1 MSNKSPF
8 SQVVAKLPQADI
20 AFKGVKGWLSQAK
33 DHQLVFMDIAPIG
46 EVAPHSHGAQWGI
59 VVDGEMELTIGGKK
73 HVFRKGDSYFI
84 PKGTVHSARFTTRTF
99 VIDFFA
105 DRNRYKPKKAKT
117 TQSKKKS
124 PDQEVGC

>member
-1 MSNKSPF
+1 MANSSPF

-20 AFKGVKGWLSQAK
+20 TFKGVKGWLSQAK

-73 HVFRKGDSYFI
+73 NVFRKGDSYFI

-105 DRNRYKPKKAKT
+105 DRNRYKPKKVKT
-117 TQSKKKS
+117 AQSKKKS
-124 PDQEVGC
+124 TDQEVGC

>member
-1 MSNKSPF
+1 MANTSPF

-33 DHQLVFMDIAPIG
+33 DHQLVFMDISPIG

-59 VVDGEMELTIGGKK
+59 IVDGEMELTIGGKK

-105 DRNRYKPKKAKT
+105 DRNRYKPKKAKAV
-117 TQSKKKS
+117 QSKKKS
-124 PDQEVGC
+124 ADQEVGC

>member
-1 MSNKSPF
+1 MANSPF
-8 SQVVAKLPQADI
+8 PQLITKLPQADI
-20 AFKGVKGWLSQAK
+20 TFKGVKGWLSQAK

-46 EVAPHSHGAQWGI
+46 EVAPHAHGAQWGI
-59 VVDGEMELTIGGKK
+59 VVEGEMELTIGNKK

-105 DRNRYKPKKAKT
+105 DRSRYKPKKAKT
-117 TQSKKKS
+117 QPRKKS

>member
-1 MSNKSPF
+1 MANTSPF

-20 AFKGVKGWLSQAK
+20 TFKGVKGWLSQAK

-46 EVAPHSHGAQWGI
+46 EVAPHAHGAQWGI
-59 VVDGEMELTIGGKK
+59 VVDGEMELTIGGKA
-73 HVFRKGDSYFI
+73 HVFRKGDSYYI
-84 PKGTVHSARFTTRTF
+84 PKGTVHSARFTMRTF

-117 TQSKKKS
+117 AQSKKKS
-124 PDQEVGC
+124 ADQEVGC

>member
-1 MSNKSPF
+1 MANSSPF
-8 SQVVAKLPQADI
+8 AKIVAKLPQADI
-20 AFKGVKGWLSQAK
+20 SFKGVKGWLSQAK

-59 VVDGEMELTIGGKK
+59 VVDGEMELTIGGKR

-117 TQSKKKS
+117 THPTKKS
-124 PDQEVGC
+124 PDHEVGC

>member
-1 MSNKSPF
+1 MANSPF
-8 SQVVAKLPQADI
+8 PQMLTKLPPADI

-46 EVAPHSHGAQWGI
+46 EVAPHAHGAQWGI

-73 HVFRKGDSYFI
+73 QVFRKGDSYFI

-105 DRNRYKPKKAKT
+105 DRNRYKAKKAKA
-117 TQSKKKS
+117 QSPKKKS

>member
-1 MSNKSPF
+1 MPTKSPF
-8 SQVVAKLPQADI
+8 HKTITSLPQADI

-46 EVAPHSHGAQWGI
+46 EVAPHAHGAQWGI

-73 HVFRKGDSYFI
+73 NVFRKGDSYFI
-84 PKGTVHSARFTTRTF
+84 PKGTVHSALFSKRTF

-105 DRNRYKPKKAKT
+105 DKNRYKAKKESVKR
-117 TQSKKKS
+117 K
-124 PDQEVGC
+124 E

>member
-1 MSNKSPF
+1 MASPSPF
-8 SQVVAKLPQADI
+8 SKVVARLPQADI

-46 EVAPHSHGAQWGI
+46 EVAPHAHGAQWGI
-59 VVDGEMELTIGGKK
+59 VVDGEMELTIGGEK

-105 DRNRYKPKKAKT
+105 DRTRYKPKKAKT
-117 TQSKKKS
+117 TQNKKKN

>member
-1 MSNKSPF
+1 MANSPF
-8 SQVVAKLPQADI
+8 PKLVTKLPQADI

-46 EVAPHSHGAQWGI
+46 EVAPHAHGAQWGI
-59 VVDGEMELTIGGKK
+59 VVEGEMELTIGGKK

-105 DRNRYKPKKAKT
+105 DRSRYKPKKAKA
-117 TQSKKKS
+117 QPRKKS

>member
-1 MSNKSPF
+1 MPTKSPF
-8 SQVVAKLPQADI
+8 HKTITSLPQADI

-46 EVAPHSHGAQWGI
+46 EVAPHAHGAQWGI

-84 PKGTVHSARFTTRTF
+84 PKGTVHSARFTERTF

-105 DRNRYKPKKAKT
+105 DKNRYKAKKADVRRKA
-117 TQSKKKS
+117 
-124 PDQEVGC
+124 

>member
-1 MSNKSPF
+1 MANSPF
-8 SQVVAKLPQADI
+8 PQLIAKLPQADI

-46 EVAPHSHGAQWGI
+46 EVAPHAHGAQWGI
-59 VVDGEMELTIGGKK
+59 VVDGEMELTIGGKT

-84 PKGTVHSARFTTRTF
+84 PKGAVHSARFTTRTF

-105 DRNRYKPKKAKT
+105 DRNRYKPKKVKI
-117 TQSKKKS
+117 TQSKKKTVE
-124 PDQEVGC
+124 QEVGC

>member
-1 MSNKSPF
+1 MPKSPF
-8 SQVVAKLPQADI
+8 PKAVTALPQADI

-46 EVAPHSHGAQWGI
+46 EVAPHAHGAQWGI

-73 HVFRKGDSYFI
+73 NVYRKGDSYFI
-84 PKGTVHSARFTTRTF
+84 PKGAVHSARFAKRTF

-105 DRNRYKPKKAKT
+105 DKNRYKAR
-117 TQSKKKS
+117 KS
-124 PDQEVGC
+124 VVKHNA

>member
-1 MSNKSPF
+1 MANSPF
-8 SQVVAKLPQADI
+8 PKMLTKLPHADI
-20 AFKGVKGWLSQAK
+20 TFKGVKGWLSQAK

-46 EVAPHSHGAQWGI
+46 EVAPHAHGAQWGI

-73 HVFRKGDSYFI
+73 HVFGKGDSYFI

-105 DRNRYKPKKAKT
+105 DRNRYKAKKTKA
-117 TQSKKKS
+117 QRPKKKS

>member
-1 MSNKSPF
+1 MPAKSPF
-8 SQVVAKLPQADI
+8 HKTITSLPQADI

-33 DHQLVFMDIAPIG
+33 NHQLVFMDIAPIG
-46 EVAPHSHGAQWGI
+46 EVAPHAHGAQWGI

-84 PKGTVHSARFTTRTF
+84 PKGTVHSALFRKRTF

-105 DRNRYKPKKAKT
+105 DKSRYKAKT
-117 TQSKKKS
+117 KGVKSKT
-124 PDQEVGC
+124 